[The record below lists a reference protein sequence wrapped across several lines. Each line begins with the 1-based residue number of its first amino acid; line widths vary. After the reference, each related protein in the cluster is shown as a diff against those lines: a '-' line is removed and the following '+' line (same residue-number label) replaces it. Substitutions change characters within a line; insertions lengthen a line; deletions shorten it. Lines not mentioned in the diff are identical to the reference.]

1 MWFPEVRGSLLARDA
16 APRFVPGLSAKRS
29 SQTRLASVLQVL
41 AAAVSKPGPPN
52 RPAQTPAVRRSKA
65 EYLSYLC
72 SRRAQRLER
81 IAHVVDAKAAAAALP
96 AMIARAESNSRKIGT
111 RQKHAEHHTNLP
123 QAQMPMR
130 THRATSPN
138 FSGGARPVP
147 PDATAQPLKQ
157 KLDAHPNMLESQHHN
172 FELQRR
178 YRKLTRR

>member
-1 MWFPEVRGSLLARDA
+1 MWFREVRGSLLARDA
-16 APRFVPGLSAKRS
+16 APRFVPGLSPKRS
-29 SQTRLASVLQVL
+29 SQSCLASVLQGL
-41 AAAVSKPGPPN
+41 AASKPT
-52 RPAQTPAVRRSKA
+52 RPAQTAVRRSKA